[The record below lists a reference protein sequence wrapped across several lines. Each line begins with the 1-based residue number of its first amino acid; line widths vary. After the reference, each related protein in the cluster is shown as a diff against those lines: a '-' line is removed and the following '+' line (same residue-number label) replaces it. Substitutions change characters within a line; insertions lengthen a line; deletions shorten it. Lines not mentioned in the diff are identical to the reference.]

1 MNHDMNNPLKKTNL
15 FMIFMEG
22 IMYFFSLGKN
32 PIAEY
37 DRQRRQ
43 RSDADNIAQDWL
55 NIGNDLRTAYGKYKS
70 TQGATTR

>member
-1 MNHDMNNPLKKTNL
+1 
-15 FMIFMEG
+15 
-22 IMYFFSLGKN
+22 MYFFSLGKN